1 MTKNK
6 TVKVW
11 GLEKDTGLVMKDVD
25 VSVSKT
31 KIRDEIRKITT
42 GHSPDGATSI
52 SYLGEEDIGRIVN
65 LCRSWA
71 LKTFKDYWFYA
82 GEWHNAGCAFI
93 RSDRGVCCCNHKKIL
108 KKIREG
114 GK

>member
-1 MTKNK
+1 MTKIKEKRN
-6 TVKVW
+6 VW
-11 GLEKDTGLVMKDVD
+11 FVDTIEVEGMTKLREEIEKELPWFGWRWDESVCKGWKDESRV
-25 VSVSKT
+25 
-31 KIRDEIRKITT
+31 
-42 GHSPDGATSI
+42 
-52 SYLGEEDIGRIVN
+52 EDAVN
-65 LCRSWA
+65 LFRSWA

-108 KKIREG
+108 KKIGVG